1 MCTLLSRACDC
12 VAVKSTGTWIYG
24 GMKIWTE
31 DHFHFLVPLHISSL
45 SHEAYYNAAKVMRS
59 TIAVCVEAGGLA
71 VRTTVGTSTTMFL
84 SRRYKK
90 GIPLSLTQSLVC
102 SKRLCSRVVVAT
114 CRLSY
119 LLSVWM
125 LYDRVICFYCC
136 TRMKAHVS
144 NGKHLSSNDGICL
157 QHACVRQI

>member
-1 MCTLLSRACDC
+1 MKFDLCTLLSRACGS
-12 VAVKSTGTWIYG
+12 VAVKSTGTWVYG
-24 GMKIWTE
+24 EIKIWTE
-31 DHFHFLVPLHISSL
+31 DHFHFFVPLLISYL
-45 SHEAYYNAAKVMRS
+45 TRYHEAYYNAAKVMRS

-71 VRTTVGTSTTMFL
+71 VRTTVGRSTTTFL
-84 SRRYKK
+84 SRRYIK

-125 LYDRVICFYCC
+125 LYDRVICLC
-136 TRMKAHVS
+136 
-144 NGKHLSSNDGICL
+144 
-157 QHACVRQI
+157 

>member
-1 MCTLLSRACDC
+1 MYSLFSRACGF
-12 VAVKSTGTWIYG
+12 VAVKSTGTWVYG
-24 GMKIWTE
+24 EMKIWTE
-31 DHFHFLVPLHISSL
+31 DHFHFLVPLLISYL
-45 SHEAYYNAAKVMRS
+45 TRYHEAYYNAAKVMRS

-71 VRTTVGTSTTMFL
+71 VRTTVGRSTTMFL
-84 SRRYKK
+84 SRRYIK

-125 LYDRVICFYCC
+125 LYDRVICLC
-136 TRMKAHVS
+136 
-144 NGKHLSSNDGICL
+144 
-157 QHACVRQI
+157 